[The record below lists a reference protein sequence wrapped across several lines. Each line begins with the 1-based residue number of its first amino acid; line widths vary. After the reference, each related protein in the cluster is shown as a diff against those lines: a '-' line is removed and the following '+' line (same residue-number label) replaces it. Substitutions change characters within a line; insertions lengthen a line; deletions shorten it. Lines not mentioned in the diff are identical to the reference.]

1 MSKNEGISLFTQTV
15 VLDSV
20 IMYLQKL
27 REVLG

>member
-27 REVLG
+27 GEVLG